1 MTWTSL
7 VSLVA
12 AGLVLY
18 WRHMTG
24 APPMWVPIG
33 LIACAGTVALI
44 LMADIPLY
52 IRRWRA
58 GKRDGLRYL
67 RVVRA

>member
-24 APPMWVPIG
+24 APPMWALIG